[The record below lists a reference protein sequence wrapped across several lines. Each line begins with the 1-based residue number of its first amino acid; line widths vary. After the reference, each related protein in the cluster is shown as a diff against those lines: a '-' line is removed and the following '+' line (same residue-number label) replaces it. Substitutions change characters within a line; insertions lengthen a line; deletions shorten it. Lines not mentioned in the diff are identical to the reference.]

1 MTSAFLRTID
11 SPARHRTRRAI
22 LAAAATVLA
31 GDQTA
36 TVAEVAEAAE
46 VGRSTLHRYFPDREE
61 LVRAVVAES
70 GQALAE
76 SVRQAAPDQGPPADA
91 LRRLVVA
98 LMDTGDRLRFLAA
111 TRQLPDLP
119 AVRELIERGQ
129 AAGVLDPR
137 LGPEWIRQALWA
149 LVRAGCEEVAR
160 GRMHRHGATATVI
173 HTLENGV
180 AARTLDG

>member
-1 MTSAFLRTID
+1 MTSAVPRTID

-31 GDQTA
+31 GDPTA

-46 VGRSTLHRYFPDREE
+46 VGRSTLHRYFPDREG
-61 LVRAVVAES
+61 LVLAVVADS
-70 GQALAE
+70 GRVLAE
-76 SVRQAAPDQGPPADA
+76 SVWQAAPDQGPPGDA

-98 LMDTGDRLRFLAA
+98 LMDTGDRLRFLAVA
-111 TRQLPDLP
+111 RQLPDLP
-119 AVRELIERGQ
+119 AVRALIERGQ
-129 AAGVLDPR
+129 AARTLDTR
-137 LGPEWIRQALWA
+137 LAPEWIRQVLWA
-149 LVRAGCEEVAR
+149 LLQAGCDEVAR